1 MMTLFEDW
9 RLALRQICRA
19 IGLSGTAATVVPLVV
34 LGVALNIA
42 ALNAMEYM
50 RNERHPCKA
59 HDRTELRSAAR
70 TELKV
75 MRTVLVS
82 TLKKIGGGQR
92 RWCVTQQWVMDRGTK
107 VTGYNLEV
115 GFTWVA
121 PKTSDGCD
129 VEFLDT
135 SHRKMAV
142 ALVQC

>member
-1 MMTLFEDW
+1 MMMLFEDW
-9 RLALRQICRA
+9 RLALRQICAA

-50 RNERHPCKA
+50 RNEKYPCKV
-59 HDRTELRSAAR
+59 HNRTELRSAAR

-92 RWCVTQQWVMDRGTK
+92 GWCVTQRWVMDRGTEA
-107 VTGYNLEV
+107 TGYNLEV
-115 GFTWVA
+115 GFAWVA
-121 PKTSDGCD
+121 PSTSDGCD

-135 SHRKMAV
+135 SHRKMTV